1 MSMSVT
7 PSIRL
12 MRVASGAESADL
24 VLRNARVVNV
34 FSGEIYPSDV
44 AIADGRVAAI
54 GAGYAAREERDLG
67 ERYLAPGLIDGHMHL
82 ESTMMTLGQLARA
95 IVPHGTTTVML
106 DPHEFANVLGLD
118 GIRYVLDAARDVPLN
133 AHVMLSSCVPAS
145 PLESPRRPLR
155 ADDLLPLLDHP
166 GVRGLAEMM
175 DVPGVLRADPDVLAK
190 INAARRRGLVVDG
203 HAPFVHGRALNTYV
217 AAGIQSDHESTTVE
231 EAREKLRLGLWLMVR
246 DGSTTRNLDT
256 LLPLLAE
263 LRPPRALF
271 VTDDR
276 DPVDLTVRGHV
287 DAMVRRALDY
297 GLDPIE
303 TLRLASYNAAQ
314 YFGLPDC
321 GAIAPGY
328 KADLLVVGDLRAFTV
343 DAVYKD
349 GLLVA
354 EGGKPLFE
362 AAAPGPGALAGMTGT
377 IHSAP
382 VTLEDLRLP
391 GHSGPAL
398 VVGVEVGQATTRR
411 LVEEVTAR
419 DRGHGGELVAEP
431 GRDLLKLAVV
441 ERHNR
446 SGRVGLGLVKGFGLR
461 RGAIASS
468 VAHDAH
474 NLVVAGASDED
485 ILAAVVALREM
496 GGGFAVVV
504 DGRTLATVALPIA
517 GLVSPLPVEE
527 LAAQLDEVDRAAAAL
542 GCTLEHPFMTLSF
555 LSLSVIPELKLTDRG
570 LVDVAAA
577 RLVPLQ

>member
-1 MSMSVT
+1 
-7 PSIRL
+7 
-12 MRVASGAESADL
+12 MRVASGAEPADL

-34 FSGEIYPSDV
+34 LSGEIYLSDV
-44 AIADGRVAAI
+44 AIADGRVAVL
-54 GAGYAAREERDLG
+54 GAGYEAREERDLG
-67 ERYLAPGLIDGHMHL
+67 GRYLAPGLIDGHMHL
-82 ESTMMTLGQLARA
+82 ESTMMTLGQFARA
-95 IVPHGTTTVML
+95 VVPHGTTTALL
-106 DPHEFANVLGLD
+106 DPHEFANVLGLA

-133 AHVMLSSCVPAS
+133 AYVMLSSCVPAS
-145 PLESPRRPLR
+145 PLESPRQPLR
-155 ADDLLPLLDHP
+155 ADDLLPLLDHT

-175 DVPGVLRADPDVLAK
+175 DVPGVLRADPDVMAK
-190 INAARRRGLVVDG
+190 IEATRRRGLAVDG

-256 LLPLLAE
+256 LLPLLVE

-276 DPVDLTVRGHV
+276 DPVDLTTRGHV
-287 DAMVRRALDY
+287 DAMVRRALDF
-297 GLDPIE
+297 GLDPID
-303 TLRLASYNAAQ
+303 TLRLASYNAAH
-314 YFGLPDC
+314 YFGLRDL

-328 KADLLVVGDLRAFTV
+328 RADLLVLSDLRAFTI

-349 GLLVA
+349 GRLVA
-354 EGGKPLFE
+354 EHGRALFDAASPEPGTSGGLD
-362 AAAPGPGALAGMTGT
+362 GMTGT
-377 IHSAP
+377 IHNAP
-382 VTLEDLRLP
+382 VTLDDLRLP

-419 DRGHGGELVAEP
+419 DGYIVADP
-431 GRDLLKLAVV
+431 RRDLLKLAVV
-441 ERHNR
+441 ERHNHT
-446 SGRVGLGLVKGFGLR
+446 GRVGLGLVKGFGLR

-474 NLVVAGASDED
+474 NLVVAGANDED
-485 ILAAVVALREM
+485 ILAAIAALREI
-496 GGGFAVVV
+496 GGGFAVVA
-504 DGRTLATVALPIA
+504 DGAVLATVALPIA

-527 LAAQLDEVDRAAAAL
+527 LAARLDEIDRAAAAL
-542 GCTLEHPFMTLSF
+542 GCTLEHPFMSLSF
-555 LSLSVIPELKLTDRG
+555 LSLSVIPELKLTDQG
-570 LVDVAAA
+570 LVDVTAA